1 MCKCAKLQMNDCG
14 DACLVVGGALPFYNK
29 PNPSYWQQHWQTT
42 RSTGDDTVP
51 YSSTDVYQ
59 AYHKNYAQERHL
71 AAADYEFSTSIEI
84 KCGDYCAEVIAAVQ
98 NNKFEDK
105 LTSKGVSAV
114 VNKGNVKSFP
124 TATSDSQTVT
134 TNTHTTSTTLTTLEG
149 DDYKNATIVLAV
161 LCVLLLIAVIFLA
174 ATRGQS
180 ENGAGTK
187 FEDTDAALAADSYEV

>member
-1 MCKCAKLQMNDCG
+1 MIEQRLSPTTGHG
-14 DACLVVGGALPFYNK
+14 DGRTY
-29 PNPSYWQQHWQTT
+29 T
-42 RSTGDDTVP
+42 DTH

-59 AYHKNYAQERHL
+59 AYEWHLADQEKQHGQVARHL
-71 AAADYEFSTSIEI
+71 AAADYSTSIEI
-84 KCGDYCAEVIAAVQ
+84 KCGDYCAKVIAAVQ
-98 NNKFEDK
+98 SNAFEDE
-105 LTSKGVSAV
+105 LTLRNVTAVV
-114 VNKGNVKSFP
+114 VNKGDVKSFP

-134 TNTHTTSTTLTTLEG
+134 TNTHTTSTTLEG

-180 ENGAGTK
+180 GNGAGTK